1 MWGIKMIGEFV
12 VMISLGFIIGM
23 TVTMG
28 LM

>member
-1 MWGIKMIGEFV
+1 MIGEFV